1 MKDSKNNVSANL
13 INKNNI
19 EKVKFT
25 SSDLKKDNDDSYY
38 YEYVI
43 NDNDI
48 MNSEMLKKSEYLIVD
63 LKEYVNDGVN
73 NKLGKLELSIEKN
86 EKDTGTNAKNNKE
99 IKTIVDNTMAKGRLP
114 QTGESILILVIISFL
129 LILCIIY
136 KIYVSK
142 IK

>member
-129 LILCIIY
+129 LVPCIIY

>member
-1 MKDSKNNVSANL
+1 
-13 INKNNI
+13 
-19 EKVKFT
+19 
-25 SSDLKKDNDDSYY
+25 
-38 YEYVI
+38 
-43 NDNDI
+43 

-129 LILCIIY
+129 LVPCIIY